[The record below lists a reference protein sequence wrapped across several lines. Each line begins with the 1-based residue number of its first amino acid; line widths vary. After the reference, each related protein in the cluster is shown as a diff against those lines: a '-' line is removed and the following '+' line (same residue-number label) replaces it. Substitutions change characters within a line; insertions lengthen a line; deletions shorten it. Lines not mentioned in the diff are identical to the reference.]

1 MTMISPHLMHV
12 AHRRGRTQTLIRL
25 IRVRKAASAALS
37 KPVTR
42 AVHRD
47 EPYQHKRTPDRR
59 HDDDRNLFFQKCAF
73 QMVIAVTV
81 TVWLVYVIDHSWTRR
96 GTERSVDVRRST
108 VSTSGIVVVGFAAW
122 LV

>member
-1 MTMISPHLMHV
+1 MTMTMISPHLV
-12 AHRRGRTQTLIRL
+12 QVSRRCGGTQTLIRL

-47 EPYQHKRTPDRR
+47 EPNQHQRTTDRR
-59 HDDDRNLFFQKCAF
+59 HDDDRDFFFQKCAF
-73 QMVIAVTV
+73 QIVIAAAV
-81 TVWLVYVIDHSWTRR
+81 TVWLVYVVDHIWTRR

-108 VSTSGIVVVGFAAW
+108 MSTSGIIGGVGFAA
-122 LV
+122 

>member
-1 MTMISPHLMHV
+1 MHV
-12 AHRRGRTQTLIRL
+12 ARRCGRTQTLIRL

-47 EPYQHKRTPDRR
+47 EPYQHQYTADRR
-59 HDDDRNLFFQKCAF
+59 HDDDRDLFFQKCAF
-73 QMVIAVTV
+73 QIVVAAAVTV
-81 TVWLVYVIDHSWTRR
+81 RLVYVIYHSWTRR
-96 GTERSVDVRRST
+96 GMERSVDVRRST
-108 VSTSGIVVVGFAAW
+108 MSTSGIDGVVGFAAW